1 MFWLFL
7 FVGPVPDSWPLFF
20 SVQNC
25 TIRWVVEN
33 VQKILEGDDVEIGII
48 HFCTQP
54 KIEKESSHVGH
65 TDN

>member
-25 TIRWVVEN
+25 TIRWAVEN
-33 VQKILEGDDVEIGII
+33 VQKILEGDGIQ
-48 HFCTQP
+48 TADLWYQKQP
-54 KIEKESSHVGH
+54 L
-65 TDN
+65 